1 MCEREGLYNK
11 FESNLGSSDEKVAEL
26 TILRCSVGVTRM
38 DRIIKK
44 SYSKDTR
51 LDGWQ
56 ESSLRAGFTL
66 KPRK

>member
-38 DRIIKK
+38 DRIINNLI
-44 SYSKDTR
+44 R
-51 LDGWQ
+51 
-56 ESSLRAGFTL
+56 RTL
-66 KPRK
+66 